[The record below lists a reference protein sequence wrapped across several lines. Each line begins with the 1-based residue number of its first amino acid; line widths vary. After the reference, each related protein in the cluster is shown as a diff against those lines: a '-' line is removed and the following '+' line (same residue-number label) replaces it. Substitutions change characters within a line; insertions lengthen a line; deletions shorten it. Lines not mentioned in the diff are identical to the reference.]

1 MLFIGVVGNSSVIL
15 GVLADRSL
23 RTPTFVVIGSL
34 ALADMLFVG
43 LRIPIEMFFMITSSN
58 WPYGALSCKFLTYG
72 RMVPAYAASYH
83 LVLLA
88 LVRYYLLSRPLKSI
102 HTLTVRRTA
111 FASLALWVFFL
122 AALSP
127 LLVFTEVQSA
137 SGVHTCTIVLTTQ
150 TEVEIFFA
158 SYSIF
163 SYVIPLIFLGVFHV
177 TKVRHVIS
185 AAKTQGYESRHRNQ
199 MTLTAVVVI
208 LLFGIL
214 LLPVHSMNLLITFG
228 HVARM
233 PDHRLPNRLLYG
245 ELQHGKR
252 SHGGQKKRFK
262 DTLQVSLKAFEI
274 SPDS

>member
-1 MLFIGVVGNSSVIL
+1 MTSMTSLINTTHALNVTDVVTHAVNVTDVVNVTNAVNLSDDLNVTGAPNVTEVANVTEAVNVTRAVNVTQPTLPNGEPGVDQISYLSALGVMLFIGVVGNSSVIL

-137 SGVHTCTIVLTTQ
+137 SGVHTCTIVCVGTCWVL
-150 TEVEIFFA
+150 
-158 SYSIF
+158 
-163 SYVIPLIFLGVFHV
+163 
-177 TKVRHVIS
+177 R
-185 AAKTQGYESRHRNQ
+185 
-199 MTLTAVVVI
+199 
-208 LLFGIL
+208 
-214 LLPVHSMNLLITFG
+214 
-228 HVARM
+228 
-233 PDHRLPNRLLYG
+233 
-245 ELQHGKR
+245 
-252 SHGGQKKRFK
+252 
-262 DTLQVSLKAFEI
+262 
-274 SPDS
+274 